1 MCFSEEKFAC
11 LGFILTYRAILFILE
26 NFRNLV
32 KIFHR
37 KLKFTEIYELVT
49 DELNCLR

>member
-1 MCFSEEKFAC
+1 MCFSKEKFTY
-11 LGFILTYRAILFILE
+11 LGFTLTYCAILFILK

-32 KIFHR
+32 KIFHK